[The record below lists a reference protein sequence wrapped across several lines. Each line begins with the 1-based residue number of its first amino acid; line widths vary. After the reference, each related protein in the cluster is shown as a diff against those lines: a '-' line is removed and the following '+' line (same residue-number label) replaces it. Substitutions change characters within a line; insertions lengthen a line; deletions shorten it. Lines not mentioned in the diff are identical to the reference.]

1 MSKKAET
8 IQGIDAEDINVNIDM
23 DDHIQDN
30 LQAQL
35 DIERQNT
42 QTFKN
47 MAIQLQADFDNYRK
61 RNAQATTQ
69 ARLDGVA
76 DAVRALLPA
85 YDALLGALK
94 MITDESVRKGLEMV
108 EREYLQALNCLDI
121 EVIPTFGEAFDP
133 NIHNAI
139 MTEDAEGVDSGT
151 VLDEIQRGFRLKNGA
166 VIRYAIVKIAK

>member
-1 MSKKAET
+1 MSKKTDT
-8 IQGIDAEDINVNIDM
+8 IQGINADDINVSIDI
-23 DDHIQDN
+23 DNTTQDN
-30 LQAQL
+30 IMAQL
-35 DIERQNT
+35 DIERKNVE
-42 QTFKN
+42 TFKN

-61 RNAQATTQ
+61 RNAQVTIQ

-94 MITDESVRKGLEMV
+94 MITDESVRTGLQMV
-108 EREYLQALNCLDI
+108 EREYLQALNSLDI
-121 EVIPTFGEAFDP
+121 EPIPSFGEAFDP

-151 VLDEIQRGFRLKNGA
+151 VLDEIQRGFRLKNGT

>member
-1 MSKKAET
+1 MSKKTDT
-8 IQGIDAEDINVNIDM
+8 IQGINADDVSINVDNGNQDM
-23 DDHIQDN
+23 Q
-30 LQAQL
+30 
-35 DIERQNT
+35 IELEMERKNAE
-42 QTFKN
+42 TFKN

-61 RNAQATTQ
+61 RNATATAQ

-94 MITDESVRKGLEMV
+94 MITDEQVKVGLQMV
-108 EREYLQALNCLDI
+108 EREYLQALSSLDI

-151 VLDEIQRGFRLKNGA
+151 VLDEIQRGFRLKNGT